1 MTRRKKKVNRR
12 KGFTAYDLEPPV
24 PLFMDLKVM
33 TVIHGLRTGNLIP
46 LADQIE
52 CGRLDYVSRFFTD
65 EDNVRLAR
73 ALRTGSSLTRAEK
86 HRYRQQG
93 IERDKILLTRIV
105 YWRVRG
111 KPLFSHTSQDT
122 AVHLAS
128 NDYGKSPISGA
139 PARSPESTYKHVW
152 KAFKQA
158 PGRPL
163 EMAEHLI
170 EALVQG
176 LNDSNDQ
183 SLNKQQ
189 FQWFS
194 ENVMKPDSTL
204 VVKASLKNKLAEL
217 LNSAPPDETCSA
229 LERISQITR
238 RRTYLDKNKKPVDIK
253 TLD

>member
-1 MTRRKKKVNRR
+1 M
-12 KGFTAYDLEPPV
+12 GFTAYDLEPPV
-24 PLFMDLKVM
+24 PLLMDIRMM
-33 TVIHGLRTGNLIP
+33 TVIHGLRTGNLSP
-46 LADQIE
+46 LADEIE
-52 CGRLDYVSRFFTD
+52 SGRLDYVCRFFTE

-73 ALRTGSSLTRAEK
+73 ALRTGSSLTRSEK

-105 YWRVRG
+105 YWRARG

-128 NDYGKSPISGA
+128 EDYGKSPISGA

-152 KAFKQA
+152 KTFKQT
-158 PGRPL
+158 PGRPI
-163 EMAEHLI
+163 EIAEHLI
-170 EALVQG
+170 EALVEG

-183 SLNKQQ
+183 SMNNEK

-217 LNSAPPDETCSA
+217 LNNAPPKETCSA
-229 LERISQITR
+229 LSRISQITR
-238 RRTYLDKNKKPVDIK
+238 RRTYLDKNGNPVDIK